1 MSEMHLKKPRFTYSD
16 SRPFT
21 KNKERIKKFKETE
34 DSICIYQNELDKA
47 RFPHDMVYGDFK
59 ELPRRTTSDEI
70 LLDKAF
76 NIAKNSRYDGYQ
88 RGLASML
95 YNFFDKKLELVLLKM
110 KSVKI
115 KNYLNNYTN
124 QLLKNLNNKKC
135 THFLWLILRALI

>member
-1 MSEMHLKKPRFTYSD
+1 MSEMHSKKPRFTYSD
-16 SRPFT
+16 SGPFT

-135 THFLWLILRALI
+135 THFL

>member
-1 MSEMHLKKPRFTYSD
+1 MSEMHSKKPRFTYSD
-16 SRPFT
+16 SGPFT

-95 YNFFDKKLELVLLKM
+95 YSFFDKKLELVLLKM

-124 QLLKNLNNKKC
+124 QLLKDLNNKKC
-135 THFLWLILRALI
+135 THFL

>member
-1 MSEMHLKKPRFTYSD
+1 MSEMHSKKPRFTYSD
-16 SRPFT
+16 SGPFT

-124 QLLKNLNNKKC
+124 QLLKDLNNKKC
-135 THFLWLILRALI
+135 THFL